1 MGTFWL
7 NRCQIYVS
15 WNMQMIRRDE
25 DTGDNVADDVLV
37 RKCQKGDK
45 NAFGQLL
52 VRYQDRVFSVLYRVV
67 KDRDAVRDLAQDVFI
82 NAFKSIQSF
91 QGKSSFYTWLYR
103 IAMHTGLNYLNLARV
118 RTTSTY
124 ENEDIEKKL
133 MAIST
138 NGGNWLEDGY
148 MLNETAQAAVAAI
161 EDLQDDYKKVV
172 ILKEYEDMSYEEIA
186 EVLDIPIGTVRSRLN
201 RARAELRKNLKH
213 LV

>member
-1 MGTFWL
+1 M
-7 NRCQIYVS
+7 QIL
-15 WNMQMIRRDE
+15 RKDE
-25 DTGDNVADDVLV
+25 DTGENLADDVLV
-37 RKCQKGDK
+37 RMCQKGDK

-52 VRYQDRVFSVLYRVV
+52 IRYQDRVFSVLYRLVR
-67 KDRDAVRDLAQDVFI
+67 DRDAVRDLAQDVFV

-124 ENEDIEKKL
+124 ENEDIEKRL
-133 MAIST
+133 MAISP
-138 NGGNWLEDGY
+138 NGGNWLEEGY
-148 MLNETAQAAVAAI
+148 LLNEAAQAAVAAI
-161 EDLQDDYKKVV
+161 EELPDDYKKVV

-201 RARAELRKNLKH
+201 RARKELKKNLKH

>member
-1 MGTFWL
+1 
-7 NRCQIYVS
+7 
-15 WNMQMIRRDE
+15 MQMLRKDE
-25 DTGDNVADDVLV
+25 DTGENLADDVLV
-37 RKCQKGDK
+37 RMCQKGDK

-52 VRYQDRVFSVLYRVV
+52 IRYQDRVFSVLYRLVR
-67 KDRDAVRDLAQDVFI
+67 DRDAVRDLAQDVFV

-124 ENEDIEKKL
+124 ENEDIEKRL
-133 MAIST
+133 MAISP
-138 NGGNWLEDGY
+138 NGGNWLEEGY
-148 MLNETAQAAVAAI
+148 LLNEAAQAAVAAI
-161 EDLQDDYKKVV
+161 EELPDDYKKVV

-201 RARAELRKNLKH
+201 RARKELKKNLKH